1 MAMNLGLIGVG
12 IMGVLVAEALA
23 KAGHRVVI
31 FDKDQ
36 KAVQRAMDV
45 GAEAADSPKAV
56 ASKVDIT
63 ILLLPSPPIIDAVVN
78 GSDGLLAAA
87 QPGHTI
93 IDMSTVDPATT
104 RRMGEKAA
112 EKEVQ
117 YLDSPILGRPS
128 AWGYWVLP
136 VGGTAEVYEQCLPVL
151 QLLAREVIHV
161 GPLGAGH
168 TLKLL
173 NALMFSAINAMTAE
187 MMAVSTKAGLSPEV
201 LFNTISASE
210 AATVSGLF
218 KEVGSKIVARDFDP
232 TFSIDLLCKDNG
244 LAISMAESV
253 GAPPL
258 LARMIQTVNELGNA
272 QGFGAED
279 TSALFKVYENLLSIQ
294 EK

>member
-23 KAGHRVVI
+23 KAGHRVVV

-36 KAVQRAMDV
+36 GAVQRAIDV

-56 ASKVDIT
+56 ADKVDIT
-63 ILLLPSPPIIDAVVN
+63 ILLLPSPPIIDVVVN

-87 QPGHTI
+87 QSGHTI

-112 EKEVQ
+112 EQGVQ
-117 YLDSPILGRPS
+117 YLDAPILGRPS

-136 VGGTAEVYEQCLPVL
+136 VGGDVEVFEQCLPVL

-258 LARMIQTVNELGNA
+258 LARMIQTVNELGSA